1 MYEPCM
7 VIDIIADAAR
17 NCNPHF
23 EMFSR
28 EDEKGFAIPGKI
40 CYNIPERERNEVE
53 NVAQKISNSVLKRLP
68 VYLSYLKSLPEDAP
82 ENISATT
89 LAAALNMGEVQV
101 RKDLALVSDG
111 GRPKIGYQRLGL
123 VEDIEQFLGYDN
135 TNDAVLI
142 GAGKLGRALLGYSGF
157 SEYGLN
163 IVAAF
168 DSDASVAGTDASGKP
183 VLPLSALEDLCSRR
197 KILIGI
203 PDGPAA
209 AAQGVCDLLI
219 RNGIKAIWNFAP
231 THLDVPPQILVQ
243 NETWRP
249 RSPFS
254 PSIFPRR

>member
-40 CYNIPERERNEVE
+40 CYNIPEHERNEVE

-101 RKDLALVSDG
+101 RKDLALVSDAAAP
-111 GRPKIGYQRLGL
+111 RSAISAL
-123 VEDIEQFLGYDN
+123 VWSRISSSSSGMIIR
-135 TNDAVLI
+135 TMPCSSA
-142 GAGKLGRALLGYSGF
+142 RASSAARF
-157 SEYGLN
+157 WAT
-163 IVAAF
+163 AAF
-168 DSDASVAGTDASGKP
+168 
-183 VLPLSALEDLCSRR
+183 
-197 KILIGI
+197 
-203 PDGPAA
+203 
-209 AAQGVCDLLI
+209 
-219 RNGIKAIWNFAP
+219 RNTA
-231 THLDVPPQILVQ
+231 
-243 NETWRP
+243 
-249 RSPFS
+249 
-254 PSIFPRR
+254 

>member
-1 MYEPCM
+1 
-7 VIDIIADAAR
+7 
-17 NCNPHF
+17 
-23 EMFSR
+23 MFSR
-28 EDEKGFAIPGKI
+28 EDEKGFAILGKI
-40 CYNIPERERNEVE
+40 CYNIPVHERNEVE

-157 SEYGLN
+157 FGIRPEY
-163 IVAAF
+163 
-168 DSDASVAGTDASGKP
+168 
-183 VLPLSALEDLCSRR
+183 RR
-197 KILIGI
+197 SL
-203 PDGPAA
+203 
-209 AAQGVCDLLI
+209 
-219 RNGIKAIWNFAP
+219 
-231 THLDVPPQILVQ
+231 
-243 NETWRP
+243 
-249 RSPFS
+249 
-254 PSIFPRR
+254 